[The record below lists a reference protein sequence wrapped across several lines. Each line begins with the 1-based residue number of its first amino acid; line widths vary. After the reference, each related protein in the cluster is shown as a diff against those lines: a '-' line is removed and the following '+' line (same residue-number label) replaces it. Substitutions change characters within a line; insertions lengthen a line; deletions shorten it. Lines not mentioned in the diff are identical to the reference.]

1 MGEGERGVQSP
12 TRRAVTREERERREE
27 RRRRM
32 AVTRKKRLESR
43 RWRRLQVREGKESCV
58 TSRMSSMKIK
68 TGQIVL
74 RPESWR
80 EYPRVGSWARMGQ
93 QRRV

>member
-1 MGEGERGVQSP
+1 M
-12 TRRAVTREERERREE
+12 TREERERREE

-43 RWRRLQVREGKESCV
+43 RWRRLQGREGKESCV